1 MKEIKIYKAQS
12 IGDKKAESV
21 TITIETEIP
30 DIKKDISSNDFYKEA
45 HKLYKNQ
52 AESLG
57 NALYNSLPGA
67 TIDELLIFFLE
78 KRASVLKVRF

>member
-21 TITIETEIP
+21 TIIIETEIP
-30 DIKKDISSNDFYKEA
+30 DINKDISLNGFYEKA
-45 HKLYKNQ
+45 HKLYKDQ

-57 NALYNSLPGA
+57 NALYNSLPGG
-67 TIDELLIFFLE
+67 TLDKLLIFFLE
-78 KRASVLKVRF
+78 KKASLFKVRF

>member
-12 IGDKKAESV
+12 VGDKKAESV
-21 TITIETEIP
+21 TIIIETEIP
-30 DIKKDISSNDFYKEA
+30 DINKDISLNGFYEEA
-45 HKLYKNQ
+45 HKLYKDQ
-52 AESLG
+52 AKSLG

-78 KRASVLKVRF
+78 KEASVLKVRF